1 MPAIFPK
8 VAFSP
13 FFDRRISVEG
23 SRLFAPGQTR
33 GVAGTYCACI
43 FDNGFADP
51 FADADAASAVRTYS
65 ISVLAGDWL
74 DHEPPQVGDRV
85 TCGDIKLAVSRV
97 NSVLGD
103 TWELTARE
111 VSQ

>member
-1 MPAIFPK
+1 MPVIFPK
-8 VAFSP
+8 SVFSP

-23 SRLFAPGQTR
+23 NRLFTPGQTR
-33 GVAGTYCACI
+33 KVAGTYCACI

-51 FADADAASAVRTYS
+51 FADADSESAVRTYS

-97 NSVLGD
+97 DSILGD

-111 VSQ
+111 VS